1 MCPQA
6 GNAPNGAFL
15 AKLTD
20 PLENI
25 GIVERRIFLS
35 GDVYIPEVRGH
46 LKKSIITLPDAIQSA
61 SGIRING
68 RVLRSFIFT
77 TDVAAIR
84 NNNAD
89 AVIAVYP
96 FLPQP
101 IITQAVISVADV
113 PVFCGIGSGIG
124 AGGIKRAVN
133 LAKHAEYQ
141 GAQGVVVGANISNEA
156 VSEIATAIDI
166 PVILTVISEN
176 TDFKARLE
184 AGASILNVSGADKTP
199 DIIKM
204 IRAEYPYVPII
215 ATGGPSDATIR
226 DTISSGANAIT
237 YTPPTS
243 GNLFAQKANRSRE
256 LELKN

>member
-1 MCPQA
+1 M
-6 GNAPNGAFL
+6 
-15 AKLTD
+15 
-20 PLENI
+20 
-25 GIVERRIFLS
+25 S
-35 GDVYIPEVRGH
+35 GEIYIPEVRGH
-46 LKKSIITLPDAIQSA
+46 LKKSIIRLPDAIGGA
-61 SGIRING
+61 SGVRING
-68 RVLRSFIFT
+68 RVLKSFIFT

-113 PVFCGIGSGIG
+113 PVFCGIGSGVG
-124 AGGIKRAVN
+124 AGGIKRIVN

-141 GAQGVVVGANISNEA
+141 GAQGVVVSANISNEA
-156 VSEIATAIDI
+156 VHEIATAIDI

-199 DIIKM
+199 AIIRM
-204 IRAEYPYVPII
+204 IRSEYPYVPII
-215 ATGGPSDATIR
+215 ATGGPSDRTIKE
-226 DTISSGANAIT
+226 TIEAGANAIT

-243 GNLFAQKANRSRE
+243 GNLFAEKASRSRE
-256 LELKN
+256 LEKTQG

>member
-1 MCPQA
+1 M
-6 GNAPNGAFL
+6 NSE
-15 AKLTD
+15 T
-20 PLENI
+20 
-25 GIVERRIFLS
+25 
-35 GDVYIPEVRGH
+35 YIPEVRGH
-46 LKKSIITLPDAIQSA
+46 LKKSIITLPEAIGKA

-101 IITQAVISVADV
+101 IITQAVIQVADV
-113 PVFCGIGSGIG
+113 PVFCGIGSGVG
-124 AGGIKRAVN
+124 AGGIKRIVN

-141 GAQGVVVGANISNEA
+141 GAQGVVVSANISNEA
-156 VSEIATAIDI
+156 VQEIATAIDI

-199 DIIKM
+199 AM
-204 IRAEYPYVPII
+204 IRKIRSEYPYVPII
-215 ATGGPSDATIR
+215 ATGGPNDQTIAE
-226 DTISSGANAIT
+226 TIAAGANAIT

-243 GNLFAQKANRSRE
+243 GHLFSEKANRSRE
-256 LELKN
+256 LEKNQG

>member
-1 MCPQA
+1 M
-6 GNAPNGAFL
+6 NSE
-15 AKLTD
+15 T
-20 PLENI
+20 
-25 GIVERRIFLS
+25 
-35 GDVYIPEVRGH
+35 YIPEVRGH
-46 LKKSIITLPDAIQSA
+46 LKKSIIALPDAIQKA

-68 RVLRSFIFT
+68 RILRSFIFT

-113 PVFCGIGSGIG
+113 PVFCGIGSGVG
-124 AGGIKRAVN
+124 AGGIKRIVN

-141 GAQGVVVGANISNEA
+141 GAQGVVVSANISNEA
-156 VSEIATAIDI
+156 VQEIATAIDI

-184 AGASILNVSGADKTP
+184 AGASILNVSGAEKTP
-199 DIIKM
+199 ET
-204 IRAEYPYVPII
+204 IRKIRSEYPYVPII
-215 ATGGPSDATIR
+215 ATGGPNDQTIAE
-226 DTISSGANAIT
+226 TIAAGANAIT

-243 GNLFAQKANRSRE
+243 GYLFSEKANRSRE
-256 LELKN
+256 LEKNQG